1 MSYSGDFES
10 QEQEDYYH
18 EQYRRTEAEK
28 EQNFDV
34 MPCGECGN
42 PMYVF
47 DDNENNTRCDSCIAE
62 EAKRTVE
69 EEITVQTGDDNNG

>member
-1 MSYSGDFES
+1 MT
-10 QEQEDYYH
+10 Q
-18 EQYRRTEAEK
+18 
-28 EQNFDV
+28 QNFDV

-62 EAKRTVE
+62 QDPERVAILTVE
-69 EEITVQTGDDNNG
+69 FEPDLERGDDEN